1 MLSATCPS
9 CGAPIR
15 FAHAV
20 AVSAICERCRSTVV
34 RDDEHLALA
43 GRASVFPRD
52 LSPVVLGSVGKVGG
66 RGFVV
71 AGVLR
76 KARERARWNEWFL
89 VFDDGKSGWLGE
101 GNGQFQVYDAWKEFP
116 ADSVSSLTAGSQIRI
131 GGAPWQVIEADTAR
145 VVAADGELPF
155 AASDDSPSAY
165 ADLRLGDGKTCA
177 TLDADFDPPR
187 LYTGRVVTLKELNL
201 DRIQPFTGWSDPDLQ
216 AAMKGPEVKGAKS
229 LACPACSAP
238 LTLRSPDAISLAC
251 GFCGTVTSLA
261 DALPERTLSKFA
273 PDKQW
278 QPTIGLGKRGKLDG
292 IEWEVI
298 GAMDRY
304 VTFEGRRYRWTE
316 HFLFNPYHGYRWLAQ
331 DHGTWHWN
339 FIERLPDLPRR
350 PSSTRATHA
359 GHTYRAFQAGGA
371 QVERVIGEFTWEVR
385 AGDIAETVDFVDPP
399 WMLSIET
406 EFNEQSASIGRWLP
420 ADEVARAFD
429 VSEMQRPTGVAPNQP
444 NPFDQRATISAF
456 SAGTIAF
463 SLAAVALFVGQLL
476 WSANQEL
483 VDWDAQFTGDD
494 SRLTEVSPT
503 FEVERGWRRNLVI
516 EMSSTLSSQT
526 GLVHL
531 TLLNQDD
538 GNAYHVNAGRTSGTG
553 RVNSVSAGTYVVVAE
568 ANAATTKVL
577 SGHKVS
583 VNVFRDRPNFLPVLL
598 AFLVVLIGPVW
609 WFAGRTSFEGRRWA
623 TSDFR

>member
-34 RDDEHLALA
+34 RHDEDLELA
-43 GRASVFPRD
+43 GHASVFPRD
-52 LSPVVLGSVGKVGG
+52 LSPIVLGSVGKVGG
-66 RGFVV
+66 RGFVI
-71 AGVLR
+71 AGVMR

-101 GNGQFQVYDAWKEFP
+101 GNGQFQVYDAWREFP

-155 AASDDSPSAY
+155 AATDDSPSAY

-187 LYTGRVVTLKELNL
+187 LYTGRVVELKELNL

-229 LACPACSAP
+229 LACPACNAP
-238 LTLRSPDAISLAC
+238 LTLRSPDAISIAC
-251 GFCGTVTSLA
+251 SYCGTVTALT
-261 DALPERTLSKFA
+261 DAMPERALSKFGPA
-273 PDKQW
+273 KDWK
-278 QPTIGLGKRGKLDG
+278 PTIELGKRGKLDA

-304 VTFEGRRYRWTE
+304 VAFEGRKYRWTE
-316 HFLFNPYHGYRWLAQ
+316 HFLFNPYHGYRWLAE
-331 DHGTWHWN
+331 DHGTRHWN

-350 PSSTRATHA
+350 PTSTRAVHA

-385 AGDIAETVDFVDPP
+385 AGDLAETIDFVDPP

-420 ADEVARAFD
+420 ADEVASAFGVAD
-429 VSEMQRPTGVAPNQP
+429 VYRPVGVAPNQP
-444 NPFDQRATISAF
+444 NPFDQRGTISMFAV
-456 SAGTIAF
+456 GTIAF
-463 SLAAVALFVGQLL
+463 SLAAVGLFVGQLL

-483 VDWDAQFTGDD
+483 VDWDAQFSGDD
-494 SRLTEVSPT
+494 SRLTEVSPA
-503 FEVERGWRRNLVI
+503 FVVEPGLRRNLAV
-516 EMSSTLSSQT
+516 ELSSTLSSQT
-526 GLVHL
+526 AIVHL

-553 RVNSVSAGTYVVVAE
+553 RVNSVSAGRYVIVAE
-568 ANAATTKVL
+568 GNAATPGVL
-577 SGHKVS
+577 SGHRVS
-583 VNVFRDRPNFLPVLL
+583 VDVIRDRPNFLPVLL
-598 AFLVVLIGPVW
+598 AFLVVLVGPIW
-609 WFAGRTSFEGRRWA
+609 WFAGRTAFEGRRWA
-623 TSDFR
+623 ASDFR